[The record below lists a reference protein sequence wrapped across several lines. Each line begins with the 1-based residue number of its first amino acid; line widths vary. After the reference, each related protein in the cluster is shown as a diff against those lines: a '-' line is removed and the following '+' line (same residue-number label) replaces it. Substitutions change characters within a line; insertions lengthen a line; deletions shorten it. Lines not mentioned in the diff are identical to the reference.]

1 MRRTNSLP
9 ISHRVCFSLTTLFPR
24 LEFLA
29 LRCGLPLVIVC
40 QILVAAWAQGS
51 GEWPPYPFPGPNQIT
66 RGSGNYFSVLKILL
80 LLSLFWLWIKTT
92 DWVSRDCQQNG
103 LSYAVWNPTVFFP
116 FIISLFLFGL
126 SIPIFW
132 AGFALCALSY
142 AIPIITY
149 IVVRNKNMEMHERV
163 MTLGHIRHLIAEGL
177 GKIGIKISSQGKA
190 AHEKGAPVTMVAR
203 GAANDQLNQANLIS
217 ARQTKGYLQA
227 KDLIA
232 SAVDHRAEKIMM
244 DFTADAAQSRF
255 LVDGVWHDSDQRE
268 REESDGILSVFKRLS
283 ALNPDDRRS
292 RQQGRFGA
300 EYGGKKIEC
309 SVISQGT
316 KTGERV
322 LISFAQKNVAF
333 ASLEELGMRDK
344 MVEKLKETM
353 LLPNGVFVFSA
364 MPAGG
369 LSTTMYLSLKATDR
383 LLRDFVVVEDE
394 ADPIREVENVDPMRY
409 KGSAG
414 ETPDQLLDR
423 VFRKQPDVIVVPQLP
438 NAETVIKLCEGAEED
453 HLMFVTVRAKEAVEA
468 LLRILLLKVPASTF
482 APVVIGVLNQRLV
495 RKLCEACKE
504 EYQPPADLLKKLG
517 IPAGRVEK
525 LYRHPE
531 NPEKE
536 CKACS
541 GIGYIGRTGIFE
553 LLLVDDTLRQALVK
567 TPKLETLRLVAR
579 KAGHRSLQE
588 EGLAKVVQGVTS
600 LAELMRALK
609 E

>member
-1 MRRTNSLP
+1 MRRNHLESLL
-9 ISHRVCFSLTTLFPR
+9 HTLLESLCRQIPMARTGAKR
-24 LEFLA
+24 LA
-29 LRCGLPLVIVC
+29 LASMFLCHLYVTVEG
-40 QILVAAWAQGS
+40 QSA
-51 GEWPPYPFPGPNQIT
+51 GEWPPFPMPGPHQIE
-66 RGSGNYFSVLKILL
+66 RGPGFYFSIVKVLL
-80 LLSLFWLWIKTT
+80 LLGLFWLWMKTT
-92 DWVSRDCQQNG
+92 DWVSRDCQRND
-103 LSYAVWNPTVFFP
+103 LSYALWNPLVFFP
-116 FIISLFLFGL
+116 FFCSLFLFGF
-126 SIPIFW
+126 SIPIFPV
-132 AGFALCALSY
+132 GFGLCVLAY
-142 AIPIITY
+142 AAPSIAYVI
-149 IVVRNKNMEMHERV
+149 VRNKNMEMHERV
-163 MTLGHIRHLIAEGL
+163 MTPGHIRHLIAEML
-177 GKIGIKISSQGKA
+177 GKIGIKITSQGKA

-203 GAANDQLNQANLIS
+203 GAANDQLNQANLIA

-244 DFTADAAQSRF
+244 DFTAEAAHCRF
-255 LVDGVWHDSDQRE
+255 LVDGVWHDSEQRE
-268 REESDGILSVFKRLS
+268 REESDGILTVFKRIS
-283 ALNPDDRRS
+283 ALKPEDRRS

-300 EYGGKKIEC
+300 EYGGRKIEC
-309 SVISQGT
+309 SVVSQGT

-322 LISFAQKNVAF
+322 LVTFARKDVAF
-333 ASLEELGMRDK
+333 TSLEDLGMRDK
-344 MVEKLKETM
+344 MVEKFKELM
-353 LLPNGVFVFSA
+353 LNPNGILVFSA
-364 MPAGG
+364 VPAGG
-369 LSTTMYLSLKATDR
+369 LSTTMYLSLKSTDR

-394 ADPIREVENVDPMRY
+394 ADPLREVENVDPMRY
-409 KGSAG
+409 KAAAG
-414 ETPDQLLDR
+414 ETPDQQLDR
-423 VFRKQPDVIVVPQLP
+423 VFRKQPDVIIVPQLP
-438 NAETVIKLCEGAEED
+438 NAETVIKLCEGAEEN

-468 LLRILLLKVPASTF
+468 LLRILLLKVPASKF

-504 EYQPPADLLKKLG
+504 EYQPPPDLLKKLG

-536 CKACS
+536 CKVCS

-553 LLLVDDTLRQALVK
+553 LLVVENTIREALIK

-588 EGLAKVVQGVTS
+588 EGLAKVVQGITS